1 MATESSPIPC
11 ILVADDDPEILKM
24 VQAALKP
31 VGARL
36 VTAHHGEEALETF
49 LVEKP
54 DLVILDV
61 MMPKL
66 SGWEVARYIRAR
78 PEHDHVRLLMLT
90 GIGQAVNAATS
101 PLIGADAHLDKPFTF
116 EVLANRVRELLG
128 QTRPG

>member
-1 MATESSPIPC
+1 MKTKTQPIPC

-24 VQAALKP
+24 VQAALKAI
-31 VGARL
+31 GARV
-36 VTAHHGEEALETF
+36 VTATDGEQTLEAF

-78 PEHDHVRLLMLT
+78 REYDQVRLLMLT
-90 GIGQAVNAATS
+90 GIGEAVNAATS
-101 PLIGADAHLDKPFTF
+101 PLIGADAHMDKPFAF
-116 EVLANRVRELLG
+116 EALADRVRALLA
-128 QTRPG
+128 R